1 MQPTKN
7 QKAIYKLLTTSTW
20 SALCDSGG
28 AYGRHWER
36 NQKKSIQDFI
46 REPEIYTELT
56 TYQYD
61 TNQETEHLVQ
71 SNFHRT
77 IYHYDKEKYPDRE
90 SNTEYSYTISLFHWL
105 NKYFD
110 IANEEQDPFV
120 AKFNRLRKGTHAYM
134 EDRQEEYLESI
145 NYQRG
150 DTFNSCNQDSNLSQV
165 YTLTPV
171 FPIGEEYNIY
181 EHQYHLLSIH
191 QWCDVRWG
199 YTIDIMVR
207 IDMDDNYPREDVYW
221 FATYTTDVQDQD
233 NRLGYDNALGY
244 SVSNTY
250 DGYRIRFDEHPTLQ
264 DEEIDP
270 ELIATLSLFLW

>member
-61 TNQETEHLVQ
+61 KDQPTEHLVQ

-77 IYHYDKEKYPDRE
+77 IYHYDPKPDRE

-120 AKFNRLRKGTHAYM
+120 AKFNRLRKGQHDYM

-150 DTFNSCNQDSNLSQV
+150 DTFNSYNSDSNLSQV

-171 FPIGEEYNIY
+171 FPQCEEYNIY

-191 QWCDVRWG
+191 QGCDVRWG
-199 YTIDIMVR
+199 YTIDMMVR
-207 IDMDDNYPREDVYW
+207 IDMDDNYPREDAYW
-221 FATYTTDVQDQD
+221 FATYTNDNPTTED
-233 NRLGYDNALGY
+233 NRLGY

-270 ELIATLSLFLW
+270 ELIATLSLFLS